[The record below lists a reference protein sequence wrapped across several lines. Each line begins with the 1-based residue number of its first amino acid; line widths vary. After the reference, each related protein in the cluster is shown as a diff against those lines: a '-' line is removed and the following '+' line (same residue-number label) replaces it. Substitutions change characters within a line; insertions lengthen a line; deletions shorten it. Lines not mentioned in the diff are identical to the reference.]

1 MEANNLIYAPALKQE
16 FRCRVP
22 LRDARQL
29 FLVNGTV
36 QGAGAPLALRLEEGE
51 QMDKM
56 LQIIAIRSTEG
67 PQELSFDE
75 SFRFGPRSAG
85 RIILCAHTFSLDR
98 FRTVE
103 RVNVTLE
110 EDARAEFVVMQNEH
124 NQADHETFYE
134 ITLASGA
141 ALDMVFLSLHGGV
154 IRNHLNVRLCGEGAS
169 CNLSG
174 LYLTDG
180 KQRMDYDIRLTHEVP
195 HCSSNQVFKGILDNS
210 GVAHFD
216 GLIKVVPDAQKT
228 EAYQANH
235 NLLISDTA
243 RAYTRPQLEIYA
255 DDVKC
260 SHGATIGRLNPDEL
274 FYMRTRGIPAAEAR
288 VLQQMAFAYEVV
300 EKITSP
306 ELRERMQV
314 LVEKRLRGEFS
325 RCQNCSKNCC

>member
-1 MEANNLIYAPALKQE
+1 MKANNLIFAPALKQE

-22 LRDARQL
+22 LKDTRQV

-36 QGAGAPLALRLEEGE
+36 QGAGAPLAFRLEEGE
-51 QMDKM
+51 QLPQM
-56 LQIIAIRSTEG
+56 LQLIAIRSAEG
-67 PQELSFDE
+67 PQDLSFSE
-75 SFRFGPRSAG
+75 SFHFSRGSAG
-85 RIILCAHTFSLDR
+85 RIILCAHTFSLDP
-98 FRTVE
+98 FKTVE
-103 RVNVTLE
+103 HTTITLE
-110 EDARAEFVVMQNEH
+110 EDAHAEFVVMQNEH

-134 ITLASGA
+134 ITLAAGA
-141 ALDMVFLSLHGGV
+141 TLDMVFLSLHGGI
-154 IRNHLNVRLCGEGAS
+154 IRNHIEARLQGEHAS

-180 KQRMDYDIRLTHEVP
+180 DQRMDYDIRLTHEVP
-195 HCSSNQVFKGILDNS
+195 GCHSNQIFKGILDDR
-210 GVAHFD
+210 GLAHFD
-216 GLIKVVPDAQKT
+216 GLIRVVPDAQKT

-235 NLLISDTA
+235 NLLVSPTA

-255 DDVKC
+255 DDVKG

-274 FYMRTRGIPAAEAR
+274 FYMRTRGIPVAEAR
-288 VLQQMAFAYEVV
+288 LLQQVAFTNEVV
-300 EKITSP
+300 EKISSP